1 MGLYCDVCNNLSML
15 RQFKPERL
23 HVKSCS
29 DEDFEQIV
37 VVPTDSE
44 AFVFDSDFC
53 FPLIFQQAQGV
64 SAEQAEVGV
73 RVSLSDAALVFS
85 EGHIQLPV

>member
-1 MGLYCDVCNNLSML
+1 MSM
-15 RQFKPERL
+15 RHTPGRL

-53 FPLIFQQAQGV
+53 FPLIFQQTQGV